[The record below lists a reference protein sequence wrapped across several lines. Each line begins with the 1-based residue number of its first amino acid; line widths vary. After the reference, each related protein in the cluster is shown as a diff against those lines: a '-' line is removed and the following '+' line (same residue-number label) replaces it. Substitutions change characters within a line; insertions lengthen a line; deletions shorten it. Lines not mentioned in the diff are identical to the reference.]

1 MKENQVKINWFDMS
15 AVKILSTKLNDNTIS
30 LINNYIDNHKL
41 EDMSH
46 NLVGQ
51 INQNKKSAQLKL
63 SLTDEDPKFLSEI
76 LINISRHYAE
86 IHNLKIDKFVMES
99 IWSVHSYSGDFNPIH
114 DHTLNDVRDSGLS
127 CILYLKVPECI
138 EAAGEIDESF
148 SLAEASGDCDGFT
161 QFVWGMSAPR
171 DLFKPPTSLWIKP
184 EEGLLLMFPIWLQH
198 LVEPFYGEGERRSIS
213 ANISVHTEQMK
224 SLAKSDSSD
233 VSLAYEKV

>member
-1 MKENQVKINWFDMS
+1 
-15 AVKILSTKLNDNTIS
+15 
-30 LINNYIDNHKL
+30 
-41 EDMSH
+41 
-46 NLVGQ
+46 
-51 INQNKKSAQLKL
+51 
-63 SLTDEDPKFLSEI
+63 
-76 LINISRHYAE
+76 
-86 IHNLKIDKFVMES
+86 
-99 IWSVHSYSGDFNPIH
+99 WSVHSYSGDFNPIH